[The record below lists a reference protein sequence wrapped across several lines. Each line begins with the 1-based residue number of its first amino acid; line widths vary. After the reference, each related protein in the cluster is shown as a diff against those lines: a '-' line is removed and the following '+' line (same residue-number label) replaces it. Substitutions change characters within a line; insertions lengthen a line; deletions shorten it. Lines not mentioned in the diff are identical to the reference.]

1 MELFSINEPYDLVF
15 SARSISLK
23 SKGLPMFRRFSITN
37 GKVIVM
43 IFILKDFEALQI
55 FQNSSRKTNTYQ
67 MDI

>member
-1 MELFSINEPYDLVF
+1 
-15 SARSISLK
+15 
-23 SKGLPMFRRFSITN
+23 MFRRFSITS